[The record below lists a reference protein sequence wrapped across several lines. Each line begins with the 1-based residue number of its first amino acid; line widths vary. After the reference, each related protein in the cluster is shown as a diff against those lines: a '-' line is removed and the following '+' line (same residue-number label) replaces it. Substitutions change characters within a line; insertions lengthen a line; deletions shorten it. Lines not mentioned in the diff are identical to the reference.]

1 MQLENTTTIFISEVY
16 VSRKDFKPLN
26 IFDIKVSILY
36 EKQTLTSLLVLSA
49 DMRQKALRITFLLLV
64 TSLKLKR

>member
-1 MQLENTTTIFISEVY
+1 MFISEVY

-36 EKQTLTSLLVLSA
+36 EKQKETQTLTSLLVLSA
-49 DMRQKALRITFLLLV
+49 DMRQKALRIIFLLLV
-64 TSLKLKR
+64 WN